1 VLLCAEL
8 ILVSDTY
15 NPAAPAGADPS
26 HPVLA
31 LPLDGWHRAHGGRM
45 VEFAGYHMPV
55 QYEGIMAEH
64 AWTRSQAGLFDVSH
78 MGQLVLRGANAAQ
91 ALESLLPGAFLGLK
105 PGKLRYSLLL
115 ADDGGILDDLIVT
128 NRGEDFYIV
137 VNGAT
142 KHGDIAHIAARLP
155 EGVTLEHLTGHAL
168 LALQGPEAARALAT
182 LGLVPA
188 HDPARTVESLVFMEA
203 APFLW
208 GEVELGVSRSGYT
221 GEDGFEISVRADHVE
236 ALADA
241 LLAHEAVR
249 PIGLGARDSLR
260 LEAGLPLYGHDLSVE
275 TDPVEADLA
284 FAIPAR
290 RRAAADFPGAARI
303 VAALEQGPARRRV
316 GLLLEGRMAAREG
329 AQVLADNRLVG
340 TVTSGGFAPTLGRP
354 IAMAFVETALAV
366 PGTELSLSVR
376 GKTIP
381 ATITSL
387 PFIPHRYVR
396 KGIA

>member
-1 VLLCAEL
+1 MLLCAEL

-15 NPAAPAGADPS
+15 DPATPAGADPS

-188 HDPARTVESLVFMEA
+188 HDPARTLESLVFMEA

-329 AQVLADNRLVG
+329 AQVLADNRVVG